1 MEIAPFGR
9 RLVALFADWTLS
21 YFVAVFLA
29 SFHFGSVR
37 VLQYFA
43 FLVEVFLFT
52 IFAGA
57 SAGQRLMKLKVVT
70 YPDGGYLPPLR
81 VFIRT
86 ILLILVIPALFTR
99 NRRGFHDVIA
109 KSLIIIA

>member
-1 MEIAPFGR
+1 MEIAPFSR

-21 YFVAVFLA
+21 YFVAVFMA
-29 SFHFGSVR
+29 SFHFGPVR

-43 FLVEVFLFT
+43 FFVEVLVFT
-52 IFAGA
+52 IFTGA
-57 SAGQRLMKLKVVT
+57 SVGQRLMKLKVVT

-99 NRRGFHDVIA
+99 DRRGFHDVIA
-109 KSLIIIA
+109 KSLIITV